1 MNSPV
6 NVLLVD
12 DNPLV
17 LSSFRH
23 YFNTTDDIS
32 VVAEASNG
40 EEALQRLREHEI
52 DVVLADIHMPTMDG
66 PTLLENINK
75 LDRQP
80 IFIAVTAFDS
90 DRTML
95 RILRHGGAGYVLK
108 SERPQVLIDAVRSAA
123 DGGMVVSP
131 QAMTRLAAHLRDDA
145 GTDASPRVDPIGE
158 AMKLQT
164 LTPSERN
171 VLVLLCQ
178 GMSNSEIAEQLAYSE
193 STIKKYVSH
202 IMEQF
207 GATSRLNLV
216 VKVLNAEY

>member
-1 MNSPV
+1 MDEAI

-23 YFNTTDDIS
+23 YFDTAQDIE
-32 VVAEASNG
+32 VVADASNG
-40 EEALQRLREHEI
+40 EEALEKLREHRV

-66 PTLLENINK
+66 PTLLERINT
-75 LDRQP
+75 LEHRP

-95 RILRHGGAGYVLK
+95 RVLRLGGAGYVLK
-108 SERPQVLIDAVRSAA
+108 SERPHVLIDAVRSAT

-131 QAMTRLAAHLRDDA
+131 QAMTRLVTHLKDDQEAAGRF
-145 GTDASPRVDPIGE
+145 DPIGE
-158 AMKLQT
+158 ALKLQT
-164 LTPSERN
+164 LTESERR

-178 GMSNSEIAEQLAYSE
+178 GLSNLEIAEELQYSE
-193 STIKKYVSH
+193 STVKKYVSN
-202 IMEQF
+202 IITQF

-216 VKVLNAEY
+216 VKVLNADY

>member
-1 MNSPV
+1 MNAPV

-17 LSSFRH
+17 LNSFRH
-23 YFNTTDDIS
+23 YFNTTDDIV

-40 EEALQRLREHEI
+40 EEALARLQEHDV

-75 LDRQP
+75 LDKRP

-108 SERPQVLIDAVRSAA
+108 SERPHVLIDAVRSAA

-131 QAMTRLAAHLRDDA
+131 QAMTRLATHLRDDQEA
-145 GTDASPRVDPIGE
+145 DTRVDPIGE

-164 LTPSERN
+164 LTPSERK

-178 GMSNSEIAEQLAYSE
+178 GMSNSEIASELAYSE

>member
-1 MNSPV
+1 MIDSIK
-6 NVLLVD
+6 VLLVD

-23 YFNTTDDIS
+23 YFNTTDDID
-32 VVAEASNG
+32 VVATASNG
-40 EEALQRLREHEI
+40 EEALVELDKHDV

-66 PTLLENINK
+66 PTLLQRINE
-75 LDRQP
+75 RETQP
-80 IFIAVTAFDS
+80 VFIAVTAFDS

-95 RILRHGGAGYVLK
+95 RILRMGGAGYVLK
-108 SERPQVLIDAVRSAA
+108 SERPQVLIDAVRSAT

-131 QAMTRLAAHLRDDA
+131 HAMTRLVGRLRNDQESA
-145 GTDASPRVDPIGE
+145 GKVADPIGE
-158 AMKLQT
+158 ALKLQT
-164 LTPSERN
+164 LSDSERR

-178 GMSNSEIAEQLAYSE
+178 GMSNAEIAEELAYSE
-193 STIKKYVSH
+193 STIKKYVSS
-202 IMEQF
+202 IIEQF

>member
-1 MNSPV
+1 MSQRI

-23 YFNTTDDIS
+23 YFGTTDDIH
-32 VVAEASNG
+32 VVAQAANG
-40 EEALQRLREHEI
+40 EEALAQLEQHDV

-66 PTLLENINK
+66 PTLLEHINQ
-75 LDRQP
+75 LDTHP

-90 DRTML
+90 DRTMV
-95 RILRHGGAGYVLK
+95 RIIRNGGAGYVLK
-108 SERPQVLIDAVRSAA
+108 SEKPKMLIDAVRAA
-123 DGGMVVSP
+123 VDGGMVVSP
-131 QAMTRLAAHLRDDA
+131 QAMTRLATHLRDDHQ
-145 GTDASPRVDPIGE
+145 SSHVDPIDE
-158 AMKLQT
+158 ALKLQT
-164 LTPSERN
+164 LTKSEKK
-171 VLVLLCQ
+171 VLVLLCR
-178 GMSNSEIAEQLAYSE
+178 GMSNSEIAHDLAYSE
-193 STIKKYVSH
+193 STIKKYVSN

>member
-1 MNSPV
+1 MTEPIH
-6 NVLLVD
+6 VLLVD

-23 YFNTTDDIS
+23 YFNSTDDIV

-40 EEALQRLREHEI
+40 EEALARLREH
-52 DVVLADIHMPTMDG
+52 DVDVILADIHMPTMDG

-75 LDRQP
+75 LDSRP

-90 DRTML
+90 DRTMM
-95 RILRHGGAGYVLK
+95 RIIRLGGAGYVLK
-108 SERPQVLIDAVRSAA
+108 SEKPQVLIDAVRAA
-123 DGGMVVSP
+123 TDGGMVVSP
-131 QAMTRLAAHLRDDA
+131 QAMTRLATHLKDDQN
-145 GTDASPRVDPIGE
+145 TDTYVDPISE
-158 AMKLQT
+158 AMKLQS
-164 LTPSERN
+164 LSKSERK

-178 GMSNSEIAEQLAYSE
+178 GMSNSEIAQDLAYSE
-193 STIKKYVSH
+193 STIKKYVSN
-202 IMEQF
+202 IMDQF